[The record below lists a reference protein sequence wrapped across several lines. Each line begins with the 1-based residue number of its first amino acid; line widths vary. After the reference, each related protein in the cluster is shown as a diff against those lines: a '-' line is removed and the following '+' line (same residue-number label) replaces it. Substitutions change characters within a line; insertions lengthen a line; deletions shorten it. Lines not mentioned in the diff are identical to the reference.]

1 MWPCTIPMVK
11 LLKRFMVKII
21 TVTVPLLFSCFFS
34 ALWPRGLQHTRLPCP
49 SPFPSVYAN
58 SHPLS
63 WWCHPDISS
72 SVIRFSSSF
81 NISQHQGLFRWVGSL
96 HPVAKYW
103 SYSISPS
110 NEYLGLI
117 SFRIDWLDRLAV
129 QGTLKNLLQHHNSK
143 ASGFWCSAFFMVQ
156 LSHPYMTAGKI
167 ICVIMQTFVSKVMS
181 LLFNTLST
189 FVTAFLPRNKRLNFM
204 AAVTVHSDFGA
215 QENKSLSLFP
225 LFPSLFAVKW
235 CDWMPWS

>member
-1 MWPCTIPMVK
+1 M
-11 LLKRFMVKII
+11 
-21 TVTVPLLFSCFFS
+21 
-34 ALWPRGLQHTRLPCP
+34 
-49 SPFPSVYAN
+49 
-58 SHPLS
+58 
-63 WWCHPDISS
+63 
-72 SVIRFSSSF
+72 
-81 NISQHQGLFRWVGSL
+81 

-129 QGTLKNLLQHHNSK
+129 QGTLKSLLQHHNSK
-143 ASGFWCSAFFMVQ
+143 APGFQCSAVFMVQ
-156 LSHPYMTAGKI
+156 LSHPYMTTGKI
-167 ICVIMQTFVSKVMS
+167 ICVTMQTFVSKVMS

-189 FVTAFLPRNKRLNFM
+189 FVIAFLPRNKRLNFM

-225 LFPSLFAVKW
+225 LFPCLFAVK
-235 CDWMPWS
+235 